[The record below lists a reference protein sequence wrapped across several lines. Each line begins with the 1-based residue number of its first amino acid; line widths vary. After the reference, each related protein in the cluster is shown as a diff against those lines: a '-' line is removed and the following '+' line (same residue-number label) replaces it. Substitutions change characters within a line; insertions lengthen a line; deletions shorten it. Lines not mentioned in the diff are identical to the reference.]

1 MNEYFFNEY
10 DKLATRARRQN
21 ALIDS
26 LCAAIFSLVF
36 SDWIDLADGHFVI
49 QLLLTVVWAVAT
61 VAWFFLTVRWI
72 KELKR

>member
-10 DKLATRARRQN
+10 DKLATRVRRQS
-21 ALIDS
+21 ALVNL
-26 LCAAIFSLVF
+26 LCATIVSLVF
-36 SDWIDLADGHFVI
+36 SGWIDLADGHFVI

-61 VAWFFLTVRWI
+61 GAWFFFTIRYI